1 MVRDESTPGA
11 APDANGTQDSR
22 RRAVDRVR
30 EPLPTH
36 VDATPELPP
45 GYHDAL
51 DAGLAAIGLDL
62 PPAVRTAIDGH
73 VRLLLAWTVA
83 INLTAVRDPVAVATG
98 HVLDSL
104 TAVAAAAIAGAWTAI
119 LDLGSGGG
127 LPGHPAR
134 ARPARHA
141 TPCSWS
147 PSGRRRDSSTRRPAP
162 SGPRTGSASR
172 TSGRRRSPAT
182 RGIADA
188 GPSSPPGPSRPPP
201 TSWSWPSRSWPSGGR
216 LVAWKRGDL
225 REERGAAAIARP
237 GARWRL
243 HRGPRRRRAR
253 VSRATGSSSSPG
265 AGGSPTT
272 YPRDPAARKRRPW

>member
-36 VDATPELPP
+36 VDATPELPS

-51 DAGLAAIGLDL
+51 DTGLAAIGLDL
-62 PPAVRTAIDGH
+62 PRSVRVAIDGH
-73 VRLLLAWTVA
+73 VRLLLAWTES

-104 TAVAAAAIAGAWTAI
+104 TAVAMLRSWGVHRV

-127 LPGHPAR
+127 LPGIPLALALPATHAVLVEPIGKKARFLETAVGAIGAGDRIGVANAR
-134 ARPARHA
+134 AEALADDPRHRGRWPVVTARA
-141 TPCSWS
+141 VT
-147 PSGRRRDSSTRRPAP
+147 
-162 SGPRTGSASR
+162 SA
-172 TSGRRRSPAT
+172 
-182 RGIADA
+182 ADLVELA
-188 GPSSPPGPSRPPP
+188 FPLLVE
-201 TSWSWPSRSWPSGGR
+201 GGR

-225 REERGAAAIARP
+225 REERGAAAIAV
-237 GARWRL
+237 
-243 HRGPRRRRAR
+243 RAL
-253 VSRATGSSSSPG
+253 G
-265 AGGSPTT
+265 GGSIEIHEVDAPGLPGHRLLVATREGRVADT